1 MYMNMQM
8 TKDSL
13 FAVLTGDI
21 IRSRNLPGKEKEAVL
36 SVIKKSPTIL
46 EQLPGHVTLSAVDIF
61 RGDSFQVIVYHPE
74 MVMTVSVMLRALVK
88 KTIQKPL
95 KTLPDI
101 RIAIGIGKVD
111 TLTINVSES
120 DGEAFQRSGLLLDQ
134 MPADQKM
141 AIATSSDELDRR
153 WNAGLGLLDALVT
166 GWTYHQ
172 AEVIPGIMTGQTQQE
187 IADKLHIE
195 QSTIHRRLRSADWP
209 AAERYLAYVAEDI
222 KRSLNVLT

>member
-1 MYMNMQM
+1 MQ
-8 TKDSL
+8 KAENPL
-13 FAVLTGDI
+13 LAVLTGDI

-36 SVIKKSPTIL
+36 SVIKKSPKIL
-46 EQLPGHVTLSAVDIF
+46 EQLPGPGLKLSAFDVF
-61 RGDSFQVIVYHPE
+61 RGDSFQVIVFQPE
-74 MVMTVSVMLRALVK
+74 MAVIVSVMLRTLVK
-88 KTIQKPL
+88 KTVQKPL

-101 RIAIGIGKVD
+101 RIAIGMGNVD
-111 TLTINVSES
+111 TLTTNVSEG

-153 WNAGLGLLDALVT
+153 WNAELGLLDALVT
-166 GWTYHQ
+166 AWTYPQ

-195 QSTIHRRLRSADWP
+195 QSTIHRRLRAADWP

-222 KRSLNVLT
+222 KRSLSIL